1 MGLYWNDAN
10 DSRVHARNGERTM
23 TTNFPRESA
32 QIYQFPARGRF
43 AAAGCHD
50 QSESV
55 VNLMSARIGK
65 TVLGGAW
72 YHEEAIRD
80 DQGRN

>member
-1 MGLYWNDAN
+1 
-10 DSRVHARNGERTM
+10 M
-23 TTNFPRESA
+23 TSHLPRESA

-43 AAAGCHD
+43 AAASHRD

-55 VNLMSARIGK
+55 VNLMSPRVGK

-72 YHEEAIRD
+72 YHEAAIQD
-80 DQGRN
+80 SEQGRTN